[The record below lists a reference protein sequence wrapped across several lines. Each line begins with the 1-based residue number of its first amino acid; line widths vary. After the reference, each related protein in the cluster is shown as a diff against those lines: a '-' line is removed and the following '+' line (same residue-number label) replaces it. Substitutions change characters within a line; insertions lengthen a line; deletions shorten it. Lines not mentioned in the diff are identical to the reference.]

1 MKKENPAIGLD
12 NVVIAKMLSDAS
24 GTTPPTYGTPI
35 HIPGVVQASVNPN
48 SSVETDYGDNGA
60 IFVTDNRGN
69 MEVNLEFT
77 GIDENTKAEML
88 GQKKE
93 NGIVVEGSQDQSPYW
108 ALGFRVWIA
117 GTDDSGEKIYKNF
130 WLAKGKFSVPESGGE
145 TKGDGINFQ
154 HVSMVA
160 QFVSTLFSPDG
171 KGGIFGTSIRTDDE
185 DANPTV
191 LANWFNAPVL
201 TTSVD
206 VGAVT
211 VAIAKGSTDKKITIT
226 GTKANAGTMK
236 FAMSSAKLGETVI
249 VTSSGSEIAGS
260 LSVNAGGDI
269 ITFTSEEDMSG
280 DVLVAV
286 TNGLKDVNGVGVTP
300 NASSIAF

>member
-12 NVVIAKMLSDAS
+12 NVVVAKLLSDAT
-24 GTTPPTYGTPI
+24 GTTPPSYDTPK
-35 HIPGVVQASVNPN
+35 HIAGVVQATVNPN

-60 IFVTDNRGN
+60 IFVVDNRGN

-77 GIDENTKAEML
+77 GIDENIKAELL

-108 ALGFRVWIA
+108 ALGFRIWI
-117 GTDDSGEKIYKNF
+117 GGLDDNGEKIYKYV
-130 WLAKGKFSVPESGGE
+130 WLAKGKFSVPESGGQ
-145 TKGDGINFQ
+145 TKAESINFQ

-185 DANPTV
+185 DADATI

-201 TTSVD
+201 VTD
-206 VGAVT
+206 VNTGAVT
-211 VAIAKGSTDKKITIT
+211 VEIAKGGTNKKITIT
-226 GTKANAGTMK
+226 GTKADGTMK
-236 FAMSSAKLGETVI
+236 FAISSAKLGETII
-249 VTSSGSEIAGS
+249 VTSGGNNVEGS
-260 LSVNAGGDI
+260 LSLTSNGV

-280 DVLVAV
+280 AVLVAV
-286 TNGLKDVNGVGVTP
+286 ANGLKDVNGVGVTP
-300 NASSIAF
+300 NVSEISF

>member
-12 NVVIAKMLSDAS
+12 NVVIAKLISDEK
-24 GTTPPTYGTPI
+24 GTTPPTYDTPI
-35 HIPGVVQASVNPN
+35 PIPGVVQATVNPN

-77 GIDENTKAEML
+77 GIDENTKALML

-93 NGIVVEGSQDQSPYW
+93 NGVVVETSQDQSPYW
-108 ALGFRVWIA
+108 ALGFRIWIA
-117 GTDDSGEKIYKNF
+117 GTDDDGEKIYKNV
-130 WLAKGKFSVPESGGE
+130 WLPKGKFSVPESGGE

-171 KGGIFGTSIRTDDE
+171 KGGIFQTSIRTDDE
-185 DANPTV
+185 DAPEAL

-206 VGAVT
+206 KGAVT
-211 VAIAKGSTDKKITIT
+211 VAFAKGSTDKKLTIT
-226 GTKANAGTMK
+226 GTKANDGTMK

-249 VTSSGSEIAGS
+249 VTSSTGEIAGS

-269 ITFTSEEDMSG
+269 ITFTSEEDMDG

-286 TNGLKDVNGVGVTP
+286 TNGLKDVNGVGATP
-300 NASSIAF
+300 NVGSLTF